1 MVELE
6 ERHLDDLQI
15 DETSENGQRKSS
27 PAGAS
32 KDSKNK
38 VVEADPSDFQRVRLV
53 SEKRPPAPSPAPKMA
68 RYSQIP
74 IAPWKDPRASTLE
87 ERHLDDLQIDETSE
101 NGQRKS
107 SPAGGSKDS
116 KNKVVEADPSE
127 FQRVILV
134 SEKRPL
140 APSPA
145 PKMARYSQIS
155 ISPWKDPKASTLTF
169 TKRYQP
175 GSPSSKHTYR
185 RLIVPPPAIFTHPGI
200 IQLSDSSEDE
210 EDEDEEDEGE
220 FSKPLA
226 RLRQ

>member
-15 DETSENGQRKSS
+15 DETSENGQWKSF
-27 PAGAS
+27 PAGSS

-68 RYSQIP
+68 RYSQVRIG
-74 IAPWKDPRASTLE
+74 PWKDPRASTL
-87 ERHLDDLQIDETSE
+87 
-101 NGQRKS
+101 
-107 SPAGGSKDS
+107 
-116 KNKVVEADPSE
+116 
-127 FQRVILV
+127 
-134 SEKRPL
+134 
-140 APSPA
+140 
-145 PKMARYSQIS
+145 
-155 ISPWKDPKASTLTF
+155 TLT
-169 TKRYQP
+169 KPYQP
-175 GSPSSKHTYR
+175 GSPSPKYIYR
-185 RLIVPPPAIFTHPGI
+185 RLIVPPPAIFTHPSI

-210 EDEDEEDEGE
+210 EDEDEEDEDEGE